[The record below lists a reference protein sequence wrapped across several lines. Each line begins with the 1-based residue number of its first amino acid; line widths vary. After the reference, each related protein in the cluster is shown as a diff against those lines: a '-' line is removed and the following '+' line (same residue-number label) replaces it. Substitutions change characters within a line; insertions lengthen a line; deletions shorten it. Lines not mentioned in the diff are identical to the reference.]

1 MELVSRR
8 KFARDNNVSVEAI
21 CKHVRA
27 GRLPSTNGKIDP
39 AIAQPIWDRIK
50 DPGRAGKRRNKPTA
64 QKGSSAGIPE
74 PVAPSSDSSHGQSRS
89 YDDAR
94 TRREY
99 LRAEREAIELEKLKG
114 TLVAA
119 DEIREA
125 QEQIARDVRDHL
137 MNLPSRCAPEIAA
150 ATGGDQ
156 RTILVLLDRIVRQHL
171 EEKAHELGRVR

>member
-119 DEIREA
+119 I
-125 QEQIARDVRDHL
+125 DVRRQIDGMIHNVRGRL
-137 MNLPSRCAPEIAA
+137 LSLGHRLAPKVAIEQDRGRCKELI
-150 ATGGDQ
+150 DDVV
-156 RTILVLLDRIVRQHL
+156 REVLLDLAAYQGDQ
-171 EEKAHELGRVR
+171 ES